1 MRRKRCRSFG
11 RSLQARRQI
20 VAWIAA
26 LAVLSYALT
35 AGPIML
41 SMAAAHASGSILQ
54 AADGPCPLHAGH
66 AKQHPAGQSPFGDHE
81 HCLFCQGGVV
91 PGLTAA
97 PTVWIA
103 QSIEATP
110 FAVVWGSSRAIPH
123 LDTGYTSRAP
133 PPVI

>member
-1 MRRKRCRSFG
+1 
-11 RSLQARRQI
+11 LQARRQI

-41 SMAAAHASGSILQ
+41 SMAAAHASGSIPQ

-66 AKQHPAGQSPFGDHE
+66 AKQHPAGQTPLDDHE

-91 PGLTAA
+91 PGLTVT
-97 PTVWIA
+97 PTVWNA
-103 QSIEATP
+103 PSIQTTS
-110 FAVVWGSSRAIPH
+110 FVVLWGSPRALPH
-123 LDTGYTSRAP
+123 PDAAYTSRAP
-133 PPVI
+133 PPVM